1 MGGVELTIEM
11 PDIVGVM
18 SRLDR
23 APDDII
29 KQGQEA
35 MDDSVGILAEAI
47 RERTP
52 SETGYLRGSI
62 TEEVSRGAQALEG
75 RVFTLVDYGPAVEE
89 GHGVITPHK
98 EGGRLRLDM
107 PGGTIFRWR
116 TKAQAGVHMFRDGA
130 NAARDKIIDRFRF
143 ALEAAAEHM
152 SGK

>member
-1 MGGVELTIEM
+1 MGGMELTLEL

-23 APDDII
+23 APEDIVI
-29 KQGQEA
+29 QGREA
-35 MDDSVGILAEAI
+35 MDDSVGILADAI

-62 TEEVSRGAQALEG
+62 TEEVARGATELEG
-75 RVFTLVDYGPAVEE
+75 RVFTTVPYGLPVEE
-89 GHGVITPHK
+89 GHGVITPHR
-98 EGGRLRLDM
+98 EGGRLRLDL

-116 TKAQAGVHMFRDGA
+116 TKSREGVHMFRNGA
-130 NAARDKIIDRFRF
+130 IAARDKIIDRFHF
-143 ALEAAAEHM
+143 ALEKVAEHL